1 MSHLNPFKALSKSPW
16 VVNSFDV
23 WGCNHTRVWA
33 HGSHN
38 KRAVWCV
45 YVSVYVRLYGAVEM
59 MLCSLVL
66 MRLWRGQK
74 VILCAQSSE
83 PPPPHP
89 PPRPPRWQTYMV
101 HCSPFFAHSVF
112 GSLTHSHTNTH
123 RCHVLFFAAACWYVF
138 ILQISVSKNAEVSQ
152 KNIETNTVFSPLPC
166 PAIPHDCFLIHH
178 HNYLRSWF
186 TLKVII
192 VVSMISC
199 IYSGDLGWAMLSD
212 KWLFPVFWSLRKTA
226 HRYPQ
231 LNSASGLVILEY

>member
-83 PPPPHP
+83 HP
-89 PPRPPRWQTYMV
+89 PPAQMTDL
-101 HCSPFFAHSVF
+101 HGALFSIFCSLCLW
-112 GSLTHSHTNTH
+112 LTHWLTHTH

-138 ILQISVSKNAEVSQ
+138 ILQISISKKAEVSQ

-166 PAIPHDCFLIHH
+166 PAIPHNCFLIQH
-178 HNYLRSWF
+178 HNYLCSWF